1 MHGEIGDTVAG
12 RIRDED
18 VVLVRERAPLADVIG
33 ESVQLRPAGG
43 GRLKGLCPFHDEKT
57 PSFNVNPALGY
68 YMCFGCGESGDVISF
83 VRNTEHLSF
92 VETVERLAGRYGVPL
107 RYEQGSAA
115 AGRQTS
121 QRTRLVAAHK
131 QAAAFYAEQLGS
143 AEAVTGRQFLAERG
157 FDQEAAAAYAVG
169 YAPLGWDNLVKHLR
183 GKGFNQEELLLG
195 GLASEGRRGP
205 IDRFRGRLVWP
216 IRDIAG
222 DVVGFGARKLYDHDN
237 GPKYLNTAET
247 PIYKKSSVL
256 YGLDLAKKEIA
267 RRRQA
272 VVVEGYTDVM
282 ACHLAGVPTAIATC
296 GTAFGSDHIGLIRRL
311 LMDQDE
317 MRGEVIF
324 TFDGDAAGQ
333 KAALKA
339 FGEEQRFVT
348 QTFIAVSPDG
358 MDPCELRL
366 ARGDVAVRD
375 MIASRVP
382 LVEFAVQSV
391 LAGYDLETA
400 EGRVG
405 ALQKAAPLVARIKDR
420 ALRPEYARRLA
431 GWLGMEVEPVAS
443 RVAELAGGGRALSRR
458 RMVLPVPADAAT
470 TAIERELIKLAIQL
484 PVLVAPQ
491 YDALADDCFTAAD
504 LRGVHQVVAKAG
516 GTAGTAGGEPWVA
529 ALLEAAPTDEVRS
542 LVTRLAVEAPL
553 SDLEPDDRYAGAVL
567 ARVQELAA
575 TRVTAQTK
583 ASLQR
588 VNPVEEPER
597 YARLFAELVSLEQT
611 VRALRERGIGAL

>member
-1 MHGEIGDTVAG
+1 VAG

-18 VVLVRERAPLADVIG
+18 VVLVRERAAIADVVG

-83 VRNTEHLSF
+83 VRGTEHLSF
-92 VETVERLAGRYGVPL
+92 VETVERLAQRYGVTL
-107 RYEQGSAA
+107 TYEQGGAA
-115 AGRQTS
+115 AGRQSS
-121 QRTRLVAAHK
+121 QRTRLVEAHRV
-131 QAAAFYAEQLGS
+131 AAAWYGEQLGS
-143 AEAVTGRQFLAERG
+143 TEAVIGRQFLAERG
-157 FDQEAAAAYAVG
+157 FDQAAAAAYGVG
-169 YAPLGWDNLVKHLR
+169 YAPQGWDHLVKHLR
-183 GKGFNQEELLLG
+183 ALGFSGEELVLG

-205 IDRFRGRLVWP
+205 VDRFRGRLVWP
-216 IRDIAG
+216 IRDLAG
-222 DVVGFGARKLYDHDN
+222 DVVGFGARRLHDDDT
-237 GPKYLNTAET
+237 GPKYLNTSET

-256 YGLDLAKKEIA
+256 YGLDVAKKEIA

-282 ACHLAGVPTAIATC
+282 ACHLAGVPTAVATC
-296 GTAFGSDHIGLIRRL
+296 GTAFGADHIGLLRRL

-317 MRGEVIF
+317 MRGEVVF

-339 FGEEQRFVT
+339 FGEEQRFVA

-375 MIASRVP
+375 MVGARVP
-382 LVEFAVQSV
+382 LVEFAVRSV
-391 LAGYDLETA
+391 LGEHDLETA
-400 EGRVG
+400 EGRVL

-431 GWLGMEVEPVAS
+431 GWLGMEVELVAT
-443 RVAELAGGGRALSRR
+443 RVAELAGDARAPQQRR
-458 RMVLPVPADAAT
+458 TAVRPSADAAAQT
-470 TAIERELIKLAIQL
+470 VERELVKLAVQL

-491 YDALADDCFTAAD
+491 YDALSEDSFTSVD
-504 LRGVHQVVAKAG
+504 LRAVHLVVAKAG
-516 GTAGTAGGEPWVA
+516 GTASAAGGEAWVT
-529 ALLEAAPTDEVRS
+529 ALLEACPTDEVRS

-575 TRVTAQTK
+575 TRATSELKAQ
-583 ASLQR
+583 LQR

-597 YARLFAELVSLEQT
+597 YARVFAELVSLEST

>member
-1 MHGEIGDTVAG
+1 MAG

-18 VVLVRERAPLADVIG
+18 VVLVRERAAIADVIG
-33 ESVQLRPAGG
+33 EAVQLRPAGG

-92 VETVERLAGRYGVPL
+92 VETVERLAARYGVPL

-115 AGRQTS
+115 AGRQSS

-131 QAAAFYAEQLGS
+131 LAADYYAEQL
-143 AEAVTGRQFLAERG
+143 ATPEAVSARQFLAQRG
-157 FDQEAAAAYAVG
+157 FDQDAAAAYGVG
-169 YAPLGWDNLVKHLR
+169 YAPAGWDSLVKHLR
-183 GKGFNQEELLLG
+183 AGGYSQEELLLG

-205 IDRFRGRLVWP
+205 VDRFRGRLLWP
-216 IRDIAG
+216 IRDLAG
-222 DVVGFGARKLYDHDN
+222 DVVGFGARKLSEDDQ

-256 YGLDLAKKEIA
+256 YGLDVAKKEIA
-267 RRRQA
+267 KRRQA

-282 ACHLAGVPTAIATC
+282 ACHLAGVPTAVATC

-317 MRGEVIF
+317 MRGEVVF

-348 QTFIAVSPDG
+348 QTFIAVSPGG

-375 MIASRVP
+375 MVAARVP
-382 LVEFAVQSV
+382 LVEFAVRSV
-391 LAGYDLETA
+391 LSGYDLETA
-400 EGRVG
+400 EGRIG
-405 ALQKAAPLVARIKDR
+405 AMQKAAPLVAQIKDR

-443 RVAELAGGGRALSRR
+443 RVAELAGGGRAPNQRR
-458 RMVLPVPADAAT
+458 TVPPVRPDAA
-470 TAIERELIKLAIQL
+470 AVVVERELLKLAVQL
-484 PVLVAPQ
+484 PVLVSPQ
-491 YDALADDCFTAAD
+491 YDTLAGECFTAAE
-504 LRGVHQVVAKAG
+504 LREVHQVVAKAG
-516 GTAGTAGGEPWVA
+516 GTAGASGGEAWVG
-529 ALLEAAPTDEVRS
+529 ALLEAAPNDEVRS
-542 LVTRLAVEAPL
+542 LITRLAVEAPL
-553 SDLEPDDRYAGAVL
+553 SDLEPDDRYAGAVV

-575 TRVTAQTK
+575 TRATAQAK
-583 ASLQR
+583 ATLQR
-588 VNPVEEPER
+588 VNPEEEPER
-597 YARLFAELVSLEQT
+597 YSRLFAELVSLEQT

>member
-1 MHGEIGDTVAG
+1 
-12 RIRDED
+12 
-18 VVLVRERAPLADVIG
+18 
-33 ESVQLRPAGG
+33 
-43 GRLKGLCPFHDEKT
+43 LCPFHDEKT

-92 VETVERLAGRYGVPL
+92 VETVERLAGRYGVQL

-115 AGRQTS
+115 AGRQSS
-121 QRTRLVAAHK
+121 QRTRLVAAHRV
-131 QAAAFYAEQLGS
+131 AADYYAEQL
-143 AEAVTGRQFLAERG
+143 ATPEAVPARQFLAQRG
-157 FDQEAAAAYAVG
+157 FDQDAAAAYGVG
-169 YAPLGWDNLVKHLR
+169 YAPAGWDSLVKHLR
-183 GKGFNQEELLLG
+183 GSGYSQEEMLLG

-205 IDRFRGRLVWP
+205 VDRFRGRLLWP
-216 IRDIAG
+216 IRDLAG
-222 DVVGFGARKLYDHDN
+222 DVVGFGARKLSEDDN

-256 YGLDLAKKEIA
+256 YGLDVAKKEIA
-267 RRRQA
+267 KRRQA

-282 ACHLAGVPTAIATC
+282 ACHLAGVPTAVATC

-317 MRGEVIF
+317 MRGEVVF

-348 QTFIAVSPDG
+348 QTFIAVSPEG

-375 MIASRVP
+375 MVAGRVP
-382 LVEFAVQSV
+382 LVEFAVRSV
-391 LAGYDLETA
+391 LSGYDLETA

-405 ALQKAAPLVARIKDR
+405 AMQKAAPLVAQIKDR

-443 RVAELAGGGRALSRR
+443 RVAELAGGGRASTQRR
-458 RMVLPVPADAAT
+458 TPPAMRADAAAVT
-470 TAIERELIKLAIQL
+470 VERELLKLAVQL

-491 YDALADDCFTAAD
+491 YDAIADECFTAPE
-504 LRGVHQVVAKAG
+504 LREVHQVVAKAG
-516 GTAGTAGGEPWVA
+516 GTAGASGGEAWVA
-529 ALLEAAPTDEVRS
+529 TLLEAAPNDEVRS
-542 LVTRLAVEAPL
+542 LITRLAVEAPL
-553 SDLEPDDRYAGAVL
+553 SDLEPDDRYAGAVV

-575 TRVTAQTK
+575 TRATAQAK
-583 ASLQR
+583 AALQR
-588 VNPVEEPER
+588 VNPAEEPER

-611 VRALRERGIGAL
+611 VRALRERGIGTL

>member
-1 MHGEIGDTVAG
+1 MAG

-18 VVLVRERAPLADVIG
+18 VVLVRERAAIADVIG
-33 ESVQLRPAGG
+33 ESVQLRSAGG
-43 GRLKGLCPFHDEKT
+43 GRLKGLCPFHEEKT

-121 QRTRLVAAHK
+121 QRTRLVAAHRE
-131 QAAAFYAEQLGS
+131 AAVFYAEQLGS
-143 AEAVTGRQFLAERG
+143 AEADLGRQFLAERG
-157 FDQEAAAAYAVG
+157 FDQEAAAAYGVG
-169 YAPLGWDNLVKHLR
+169 YAPQGWDVLVKHLR
-183 GKGFNQEELLLG
+183 SKGFSQEELLLG

-205 IDRFRGRLVWP
+205 VDRFRGRLLWP

-222 DVVGFGARKLYDHDN
+222 EVVGFGARKLREDDH
-237 GPKYLNTAET
+237 GPKYLNTSET
-247 PIYKKSSVL
+247 PIYKKSAVL
-256 YGLDLAKKEIA
+256 YGLHVAKKEIA
-267 RRRQA
+267 KRRQA

-282 ACHLAGVPTAIATC
+282 ACHLAGVPTAVATC

-317 MRGEVIF
+317 MRGEVVF

-339 FGEEQRFVT
+339 FEEEQRFVT

-375 MIASRVP
+375 MVAARVP
-382 LVEFAVQSV
+382 LVEFALRSV
-391 LAGYDLETA
+391 LSGYELETA

-405 ALQKAAPLVARIKDR
+405 ALHRAAPLVARIKDR
-420 ALRPEYARRLA
+420 SLRPEYARRLA
-431 GWLGMEVEPVAS
+431 GWLGMEVETVAA
-443 RVAELAGGGRALSRR
+443 RVAEVTGAGRAPVQRR
-458 RMVLPVPADAAT
+458 APQPARPDAA
-470 TAIERELIKLAIQL
+470 AVAVERELVKLAVQL

-491 YDALADDCFTAAD
+491 YDALAGECFTTPE
-504 LRGVHQVVAKAG
+504 LRIVHEVVGKAG
-516 GTAGTAGGEPWVA
+516 GTGGTAGGESWVT
-529 ALLEAAPTDEVRS
+529 ALLDASPTDEVRS

-575 TRVTAQTK
+575 TRATAAAK
-583 ASLQR
+583 ATLQR
-588 VNPVEEPER
+588 VNPEEEPER
-597 YARLFAELVSLEQT
+597 YLRLFAELVSLEQT
-611 VRALRERGIGAL
+611 VRALRERAIGAL

>member
-1 MHGEIGDTVAG
+1 
-12 RIRDED
+12 
-18 VVLVRERAPLADVIG
+18 
-33 ESVQLRPAGG
+33 
-43 GRLKGLCPFHDEKT
+43 
-57 PSFNVNPALGY
+57 
-68 YMCFGCGESGDVISF
+68 MCFGCGESGDVISF

-92 VETVERLAGRYGVPL
+92 VETVERLAGRYGVTL
-107 RYEQGSAA
+107 QYEQGSAA

-121 QRTRLVAAHK
+121 QRTRLVAAHAE
-131 QAAAFYAEQLGS
+131 AALFYAEQLGS
-143 AEAVTGRQFLAERG
+143 AEAVVGRQFLAERG
-157 FDQEAAAAYAVG
+157 FDQEAAAAYGVG
-169 YAPLGWDNLVKHLR
+169 YAPSGWDVLVKHLR
-183 GKGFNQEELLLG
+183 AQGFSQEELLLG

-205 IDRFRGRLVWP
+205 VDRFRGRLLWP

-222 DVVGFGARKLYDHDN
+222 DVVGFGARKLREDDS
-237 GPKYLNTAET
+237 GPKYLNTSET
-247 PIYKKSSVL
+247 PIYKKSAVL
-256 YGLDLAKKEIA
+256 YGLDVAKKEIA
-267 RRRQA
+267 KRRQA

-317 MRGEVIF
+317 MRGEVVF

-375 MIASRVP
+375 MVAGRVP
-382 LVEFAVQSV
+382 LVEFALRSV
-391 LAGYDLETA
+391 LSGYDLETA
-400 EGRVG
+400 EGRVA
-405 ALQKAAPLVARIKDR
+405 ALQRAAPLVARIKDR

-431 GWLGMEVEPVAS
+431 GWLGMEVEPVAA
-443 RVAELAGGGRALSRR
+443 RVSELAGGSPTAPSQRR
-458 RMVLPVPADAAT
+458 SPPPARPDAA
-470 TAIERELIKLAIQL
+470 AVAVERELVKLAVQA

-491 YDALADDCFTAAD
+491 YDALADDCFTAPELLA
-504 LRGVHQVVAKAG
+504 VHAVVAKAG
-516 GTAGTAGGEPWVA
+516 GTAGAAGGESWVA

-553 SDLEPDDRYAGAVL
+553 SDVEPDDRYAGAVL

-575 TRVTAQTK
+575 TRTTAAAK
-583 ASLQR
+583 ATLQR
-588 VNPVEEPER
+588 VNPEEEPER
-597 YARLFAELVSLEQT
+597 YFRLFAELVSLEQT

>member
-1 MHGEIGDTVAG
+1 MAG

-18 VVLVRERAPLADVIG
+18 VVLVRERAAIADVIG
-33 ESVQLRPAGG
+33 EAVQLRPAGG

-92 VETVERLAGRYGVPL
+92 VETVERLATRYGVPL

-115 AGRQTS
+115 AGRQSS
-121 QRTRLVAAHK
+121 QRTRLVAAHRS
-131 QAAAFYAEQLGS
+131 AADYYVEQL
-143 AEAVTGRQFLAERG
+143 ATPEAVAARQFLAQRG
-157 FDQEAAAAYAVG
+157 FDQDAAAAYGVG
-169 YAPLGWDNLVKHLR
+169 YAPAGWDSLVKHLR
-183 GKGFNQEELLLG
+183 ASGYSQEELLLG

-205 IDRFRGRLVWP
+205 VDRFRGRLLWP
-216 IRDIAG
+216 IRDLAG
-222 DVVGFGARKLYDHDN
+222 DVVGFGARKLSEDDN

-247 PIYKKSSVL
+247 PIYKKSAVL
-256 YGLDLAKKEIA
+256 YGLDVAKKEIA
-267 RRRQA
+267 KRRQA

-282 ACHLAGVPTAIATC
+282 ACHLAGVPTAVATC

-317 MRGEVIF
+317 MRGEVVF

-339 FGEEQRFVT
+339 FGKEQLFVT
-348 QTFIAVSPDG
+348 QTFIAVSPEG

-375 MIASRVP
+375 MVAARVP
-382 LVEFAVQSV
+382 LVEFAVRSV
-391 LAGYDLETA
+391 LTGYDLETA
-400 EGRVG
+400 EGRIG
-405 ALQKAAPLVARIKDR
+405 AMQKAAPLVAQIKDR

-431 GWLGMEVEPVAS
+431 GWLGMEVEPVAA
-443 RVAELAGGGRALSRR
+443 RVAELAAGGRAPTQRR
-458 RMVLPVPADAAT
+458 SPLPVRPDGAAV
-470 TAIERELIKLAIQL
+470 AVERELLKLAVQL

-491 YDALADDCFTAAD
+491 YDAIADECFTVAE
-504 LRGVHQVVAKAG
+504 LREVHQVVAKAG
-516 GTAGTAGGEPWVA
+516 GTAGAIGGEAWVS
-529 ALLEAAPTDEVRS
+529 ALLEAAPNDEVRS

-553 SDLEPDDRYAGAVL
+553 SDLEPDDRYAGAVV

-575 TRVTAQTK
+575 TRATAQAK

-588 VNPVEEPER
+588 VNPAEEPER
-597 YARLFAELVSLEQT
+597 YSRLFAELVSLEQT